1 MVIKLAQSKF
11 VTIKDIAEKA
21 GGVSVNTV
29 SRALNNKPDINPKT
43 KEKNRKDRRRTWLRK
58 KLICHDVKISNK

>member
-43 KEKNRKDRRRTWLRK
+43 KEKK
-58 KLICHDVKISNK
+58 